1 MVGAELS
8 FTLSLYLL
16 ELKPVLGPDAAEA
29 IGRLLLPRLNTEPFL
44 LSQTLP

>member
-8 FTLSLYLL
+8 FTLSLYPL
-16 ELKPVLGPDAAEA
+16 EQKPVLGPDAAEA
-29 IGRLLLPRLNTEPFL
+29 IGRLLLQCLNTELFL